1 MCASKFWIQ
10 GLSIFIL
17 ATVIVLSTSFV
28 WAYGGGGGGTGA
40 FERDANSGCG
50 ASFGTMGTYVPY
62 SNGITDH
69 ASYQAQFEA
78 DVAEEQ
84 ADVRDGYHGD
94 YHDKKDEG
102 RAVSAIA
109 WDETL
114 DVSPDER
121 KLAFVLEN
129 MMANGA
135 INTRQAYAMMAIY
148 RAGKERQRQQTSR
161 SRRRY

>member
-1 MCASKFWIQ
+1 MRASKPRTQ
-10 GLSIFIL
+10 GLPLFLLVTAMVFS
-17 ATVIVLSTSFV
+17 ASFV

-50 ASFGTMGTYVPY
+50 ASFGAIDTYAPY
-62 SNGITDH
+62 SNGITNH

-84 ADVRDGYHGD
+84 ADVRGGYHGD
-94 YHDKKDEG
+94 YHDKKGEG

-121 KLAFVLEN
+121 KFAFILEN

-135 INTRQAYAMMAIY
+135 INTRQAYTMMAIY
-148 RAGKERQRQQTSR
+148 RAGKERQRQQASR
-161 SRRRY
+161 SNRRY